1 MTLLLTLVLFLTA
14 LLSAFASA
22 QPHQRHTPTPAIF
35 DNEKPLHTTAL
46 MSGAAWSLSR
56 DAATRTTV
64 ARARTT
70 VERGRTRP
78 TVGVLMEL

>member
-1 MTLLLTLVLFLTA
+1 MPLLLTFLFILTT

-22 QPHQRHTPTPAIF
+22 QPHQRNTLTPSIF

-46 MSGAAWSLSR
+46 MAGAAWSLSR

-64 ARARTT
+64 PM
-70 VERGRTRP
+70 VKTRP